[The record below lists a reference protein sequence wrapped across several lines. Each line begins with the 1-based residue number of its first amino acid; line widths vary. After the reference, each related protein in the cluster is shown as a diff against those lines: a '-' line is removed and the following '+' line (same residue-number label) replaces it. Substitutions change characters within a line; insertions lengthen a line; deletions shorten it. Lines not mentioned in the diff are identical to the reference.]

1 MRFVED
7 WARAGGYKK
16 FQIKEKNWKHLFLP
30 SVPVQLVPSVG
41 SAPRGCLDNRFSVTW
56 ILHIGAAFIRSR
68 LVVNVVIKSHAITKM
83 EQGTIV

>member
-1 MRFVED
+1 M
-7 WARAGGYKK
+7 
-16 FQIKEKNWKHLFLP
+16 
-30 SVPVQLVPSVG
+30 PVQLVPSVG
-41 SAPRGCLDNRFSVTW
+41 SARGCLDNRFSVTW